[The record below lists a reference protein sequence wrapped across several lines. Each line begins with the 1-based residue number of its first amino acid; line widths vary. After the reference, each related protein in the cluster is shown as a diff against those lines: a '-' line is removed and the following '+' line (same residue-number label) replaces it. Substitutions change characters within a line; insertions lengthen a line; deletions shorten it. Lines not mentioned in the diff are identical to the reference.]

1 MSGDSSSAVAD
12 VLAKISRE
20 LWLVTAAHQGQQG
33 GLVAT
38 WVTQASLDANPAVF
52 VVSLAANH
60 FTRELVDASESLGLH
75 LISQRQS
82 RLAHQFAAQTGRDVD
97 KFAGVD
103 WVAGTTGTPRLT
115 GVVAWLE
122 CQVIA
127 RLSTGDR
134 LFYWVKVIDGR
145 LESEEAP
152 LTDDAWIS
160 SLSEVERA
168 ELGRDRRRDI
178 ELQRPLFDAWV
189 KRLPGDLQPGNR
201 DAK

>member
-1 MSGDSSSAVAD
+1 MIGDSGSSVSD

-20 LWLVTAAHQGQQG
+20 LWLVTAAHQGQQS

-38 WVTQASLDANPAVF
+38 WVTQASLDANPAIF
-52 VVSLAANH
+52 VVSLATNH

-82 RLAHQFAAQTGRDVD
+82 KLAHRFATQTGREVD

-103 WVAGTTGTPRLT
+103 WVAGATGAPRIS
-115 GVVAWLE
+115 GVVAWLD

-134 LFYWVKVIDGR
+134 IFYWAKVIDGS

-152 LTDDAWIS
+152 MTDNAWIS
-160 SLSEVERA
+160 SLSQVERA
-168 ELGRDRRRDI
+168 ELGRDRQRDI
-178 ELQRPLFDAWV
+178 ELQRPLFEAWV
-189 KRLPGDLQPGNR
+189 KQLPDGLLPGNR
-201 DAK
+201 KS